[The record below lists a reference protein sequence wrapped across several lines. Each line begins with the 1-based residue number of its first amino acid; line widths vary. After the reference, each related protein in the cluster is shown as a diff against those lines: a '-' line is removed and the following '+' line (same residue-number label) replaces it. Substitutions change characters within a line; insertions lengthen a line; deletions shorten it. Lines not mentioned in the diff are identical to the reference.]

1 MPLLQLDD
9 AAIYY
14 EEHGEGEA
22 LVLAHGMGGNH
33 AIWFR
38 QIAVFARSYRV
49 IVFDHRGFGLSSD
62 PQQRG
67 RSAHVEDLAAL
78 LDHLGIA
85 RAALVGQSMGGGT
98 CVGFAARHP
107 GRVSALVLAD
117 TLHGIEESPAVA
129 AIMDRARE
137 QTRDLDQLERV
148 LGASF
153 REQKSDEALLYR
165 AISSFNATTRHNL
178 TGEWGVPCSTRRLGE
193 LGIPVLFIA
202 GVEDVLFPIEAV
214 RLVQAEVEGSFLVE
228 VTGAGHSAFLE
239 QPVAFNDSVLSVLQ
253 MAGVAARRPAHS
265 NSAGYQRLI

>member
-14 EEHGEGEA
+14 KMHDEGEP
-22 LVLAHGMGGNH
+22 LLLAHGMGGNH
-33 AIWFR
+33 AIWFH
-38 QIAVFARSYRV
+38 QIAVFARSYQV

-62 PQQRG
+62 PQGRG
-67 RSAHVEDLAAL
+67 RSAYVDDLRAL

-85 RAALVGQSMGGGT
+85 RVALLGQSMGGGT

-107 GRVSALVLAD
+107 ERVSVLVLAD

-129 AIMDRARE
+129 KIMERARE
-137 QTRDLDQLERV
+137 QTRELDQLQRV
-148 LGASF
+148 LGARF
-153 REQKSDEALLYR
+153 REEQPGQALLYR
-165 AISSFNATTRHNL
+165 AISSFNATTRHTL
-178 TGEWGVPCSTRRLGE
+178 AGEWGPPCSTQRLGE
-193 LGIPVLFIA
+193 LGVPLLFIA

-214 RLVQAEVEGSFLVE
+214 RLLQAEVEGSFLVE
-228 VTGAGHSAFLE
+228 LIGAGHSAFFE

-253 MAGVAARRPAHS
+253 MAGVKPRRPAHS